1 MRFRV
6 EYGWGDRGQA
16 LYAHFEADSEEQ
28 AKQTAMAL
36 LHRIRINGA
45 WIVHQNGDEAG
56 TQTHVSAAVVKTVDH
71 TRWLNP

>member
-1 MRFRV
+1 MRYRV

-16 LYAHFEADSEEQ
+16 LYAHFEAESEEQ
-28 AKQTAMAL
+28 AKQTAIAL

-45 WIVHQNGDEAG
+45 WIVHQNGDTSGSE
-56 TQTHVSAAVVKTVDH
+56 THVPGVIRSVDH

>member
-1 MRFRV
+1 MRYRV

-16 LYAHFEADSEEQ
+16 LYAHFEADTEEQ
-28 AKQTAMAL
+28 AKQTAVAL

-45 WIVHQNGDEAG
+45 WVVYPNGPGSEAHAP
-56 TQTHVSAAVVKTVDH
+56 QKTLDH